1 MHVGTKTRTE
11 ACKTTCISA
20 LLLIGA
26 QACAGGASSAPVGGP
41 EVAAASPATEMASA
55 ATAGPDPQRMYADCR
70 ERVEGPSTSGECT
83 ADAGCATAGCGGEL
97 CVSASAAASGIST
110 TCEQRPCFQALDR
123 CTCQSGQCTWTVKS
137 SLPALPSNARP
148 IQLPPKDAE
157 GRVIR
162 PAGPTAAEAPA
173 VEPSP

>member
-1 MHVGTKTRTE
+1 MTVGTRTRIE
-11 ACKTTCISA
+11 ASKTTWISA

-26 QACAGGASSAPVGGP
+26 QACAGGASSTPVGGP
-41 EVAAASPATEMASA
+41 ELAATSPAPEVAGA
-55 ATAGPDPQRMYADCR
+55 ATTGPNPQRMYADCR

-162 PAGPTAAEAPA
+162 PAAPPAAEAPA